1 MHPDTPD
8 TAAWTRLL
16 IVGQLRVQRTKDV
29 LQVDVFGDR
38 QQNTYDG
45 NRLQLFSGVT
55 TLTRAEEYFGA
66 TLAQRIHEL
75 PAYQRELYVGGE
87 QLADVSGALGKVLR
101 GEFWNEQGFAQHG
114 VYGPI
119 RADKSGRDYLTG
131 IGVDLCLPVD
141 DSAFPSGATY
151 VARATL
157 AQLSALTEHDI
168 EFEHRLTALRGCPL
182 HIVDPQAITADKLD
196 VATDVARFYRA
207 RAADADDP
215 AAARAWADAER
226 QLLDHRKVLGKAYAL
241 MKACTEQGVTLSK
254 TVKDGR
260 THYTAFKGSSPI
272 TAALEDER
280 DVWQASAMALGILQP
295 KASPDDV
302 SEPVTVVIGNAIQS
316 LAACAAH
323 AQHIVNERDDVP
335 ALMHHVYALED
346 ARREVKLNGALLAER
361 AQRDSALYAVMSH
374 AERALFEGYAGIRTP
389 VSRLAT
395 QGVNDLRVAMSRL
408 VYGSGADSYVLT
420 PRKIIADDEL
430 RSLKQQYPRTAPE
443 LNILAPLYDFHGNRH
458 EVSTSSTTQ
467 VVTTM
472 QEHYHVWDRKT
483 GRSLMAGY
491 EGTRLSNAY
500 PVRNSAPPVQR
511 SEDSLAP

>member
-1 MHPDTPD
+1 MQPDTPD

-87 QLADVSGALGKVLR
+87 QLAAVSGALGKVLR
-101 GEFWNEQGFAQHG
+101 GELWNDQGYAQRG

-131 IGVDLCLPVD
+131 IGVDLCPVD
-141 DSAFPSGATY
+141 ESAFPSGVTY

-168 EFEHRLTALRGCPL
+168 EFEHQLTALRGCPL

-196 VATDVARFYRA
+196 VATNVARFYRV
-207 RAADADDP
+207 RAAHAEDP
-215 AAARAWADAER
+215 AAARAWGDAER
-226 QLLDHRKVLGKAYAL
+226 QLLDQRKMLGKAYDW

-254 TVKDGR
+254 SIKGGR
-260 THYTAFKGSSPI
+260 THYTAYKGSQSI

-280 DVWQASAMALGILQP
+280 DVWQAGAVALGIHQP
-295 KASPDDV
+295 NASPDDV
-302 SEPVTVVIGNAIQS
+302 SEPVTVAIGNAIQS

-335 ALMHHVYALED
+335 GLMHHLYALED
-346 ARREVKLNGALLAER
+346 ARREVKLDGALLAE
-361 AQRDSALYAVMSH
+361 
-374 AERALFEGYAGIRTP
+374 
-389 VSRLAT
+389 
-395 QGVNDLRVAMSRL
+395 
-408 VYGSGADSYVLT
+408 
-420 PRKIIADDEL
+420 
-430 RSLKQQYPRTAPE
+430 
-443 LNILAPLYDFHGNRH
+443 
-458 EVSTSSTTQ
+458 
-467 VVTTM
+467 
-472 QEHYHVWDRKT
+472 
-483 GRSLMAGY
+483 
-491 EGTRLSNAY
+491 
-500 PVRNSAPPVQR
+500 
-511 SEDSLAP
+511 